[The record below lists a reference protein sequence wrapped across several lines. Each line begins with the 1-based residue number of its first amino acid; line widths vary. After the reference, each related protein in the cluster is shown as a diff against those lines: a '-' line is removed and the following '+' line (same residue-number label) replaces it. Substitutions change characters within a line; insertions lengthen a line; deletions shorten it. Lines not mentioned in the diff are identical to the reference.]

1 MSWRSTTA
9 KSVVLNLKWK
19 TAKSRSARSAE
30 QKERTSRKSKSN
42 FSHGTA
48 GEAETL
54 TPAVLFITVFPSDAH
69 AHRPED
75 PKTVNS

>member
-9 KSVVLNLKWK
+9 KFVVLNLKWK

-30 QKERTSRKSKSN
+30 QKEKTSRKSKSN

-54 TPAVLFITVFPSDAH
+54 TPAALFITVFPADAYTS
-69 AHRPED
+69 RPKGR
-75 PKTVNS
+75 KTVNS